1 MRIRPCHYIPDT
13 RSFEIRFEMELA
25 TSEPAPPGQEAAQRA
40 ATMSS
45 GSTFAI
51 NFISAISTKF
61 NNKLI
66 ILKKD
71 VSAVAAEKSW

>member
-1 MRIRPCHYIPDT
+1 
-13 RSFEIRFEMELA
+13 MELA

-61 NNKLI
+61 NNKLNTQ
-66 ILKKD
+66 KGR
-71 VSAVAAEKSW
+71 VSGSGGEELVESR